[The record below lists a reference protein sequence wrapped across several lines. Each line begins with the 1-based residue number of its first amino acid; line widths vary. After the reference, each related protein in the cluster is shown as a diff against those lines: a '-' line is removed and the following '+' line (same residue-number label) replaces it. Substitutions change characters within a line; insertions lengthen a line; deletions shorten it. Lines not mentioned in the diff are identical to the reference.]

1 MSESGTTGRDL
12 IDFLDWAIEKNELV
26 PSTASALRTG
36 CLKVLEATDGW
47 ETQEVTPDVAAPY
60 LERFRNANQNKLKER
75 TRDVYARRFQ
85 QAVDMNARRAAG
97 EEWKPKERATQRRP
111 APGAAASARPSKEG
125 KPVEE
130 PSNAAPPNDLVDY
143 PFPLRPELL
152 VHLQLPRN
160 LQMEEAERIATFVTA
175 LAVPPEQPQ
184 NT

>member
-1 MSESGTTGRDL
+1 MSESRTTGRDL
-12 IDFLDWAIEKNELV
+12 IDFLDWAIDKNELV

-75 TRDVYARRFQ
+75 TRDAYARRFQ

-111 APGAAASARPSKEG
+111 APGAAASTRPSKEIQ
-125 KPVEE
+125 PHLVTWSIT
-130 PSNAAPPNDLVDY
+130 PSRCAQSSLSICS
-143 PFPLRPELL
+143 FLGICKWRKQSGSL
-152 VHLQLPRN
+152 HL
-160 LQMEEAERIATFVTA
+160 
-175 LAVPPEQPQ
+175 
-184 NT
+184 